1 MLIFNPVPVIAI
13 FTKMDALDD
22 KAYNEL
28 LNNGASWEEAEEK
41 VASVAQDIFERKYLR
56 PLEQVKHQPRAVV
69 KLRSM
74 SLLVI
79 MATFSII
86 CHPDMDDPKT
96 KCDQLLVATSR
107 ALNRETLRLFC
118 LSILRN
124 DVESR
129 IQEVISK

>member
-1 MLIFNPVPVIAI
+1 
-13 FTKMDALDD
+13 MDALDD

-69 KLRSM
+69 KFRSM

-86 CHPDMDDPKT
+86 CHLDMDDPKA
-96 KCDQLLVATSR
+96 KCGQLLVETSQ
-107 ALNRETLRLFC
+107 ALNREILRLFC

-129 IQEVISK
+129 IQEVIAK